1 MAVLLADV
9 RRNPLLWRLVFLPVV
24 SGAEKAAPESH
35 TFVTNGGRSA
45 WFVVLPP
52 RVP

>member
-1 MAVLLADV
+1 MAVL
-9 RRNPLLWRLVFLPVV
+9 VFVPVV

-45 WFVVLPP
+45 CVDASFVEERHSRGALG
-52 RVP
+52 RE